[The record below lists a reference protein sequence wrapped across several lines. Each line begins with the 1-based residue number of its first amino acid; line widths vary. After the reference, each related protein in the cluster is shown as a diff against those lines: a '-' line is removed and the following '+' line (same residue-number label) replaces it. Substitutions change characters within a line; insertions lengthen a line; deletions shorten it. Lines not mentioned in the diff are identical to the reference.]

1 MPFRAYRIGAPTQQF
16 PRATVDQGSATAI
29 VEPPKFALTPRFL
42 LPAAARRAIFTM
54 SSTGVNVFR
63 WSALAFGVFYGF
75 SHQRTITTTQRAQ
88 HAQHEYEQ
96 KQKLID
102 QAKAE
107 YAKKKN
113 PSVAS
118 ADGVVTDINSPEFDL
133 EKFLL
138 KIAKDSP

>member
-1 MPFRAYRIGAPTQQF
+1 
-16 PRATVDQGSATAI
+16 
-29 VEPPKFALTPRFL
+29 
-42 LPAAARRAIFTM
+42 M

-118 ADGVVTDINSPEFDL
+118 ADDVVTDVNSPDFDL

-138 KIAKDSP
+138 KISKESP

>member
-1 MPFRAYRIGAPTQQF
+1 
-16 PRATVDQGSATAI
+16 
-29 VEPPKFALTPRFL
+29 
-42 LPAAARRAIFTM
+42 M

-118 ADGVVTDINSPEFDL
+118 ADDVVTDVNSPNFDL
-133 EKFLL
+133 EKLL
-138 KIAKDSP
+138 EKISKESP

>member
-1 MPFRAYRIGAPTQQF
+1 
-16 PRATVDQGSATAI
+16 
-29 VEPPKFALTPRFL
+29 
-42 LPAAARRAIFTM
+42 M

-88 HAQHEYEQ
+88 HAQYEYEQ

>member
-1 MPFRAYRIGAPTQQF
+1 
-16 PRATVDQGSATAI
+16 
-29 VEPPKFALTPRFL
+29 
-42 LPAAARRAIFTM
+42 M

-118 ADGVVTDINSPEFDL
+118 ADDGTHNRAVTWHMLCLAPFKSSGATLQLFEEDGRIVTDVNSPNFDL
-133 EKFLL
+133 EKFLE
-138 KIAKDSP
+138 KVSKDSP

>member
-1 MPFRAYRIGAPTQQF
+1 
-16 PRATVDQGSATAI
+16 
-29 VEPPKFALTPRFL
+29 
-42 LPAAARRAIFTM
+42 M

-118 ADGVVTDINSPEFDL
+118 ADDVVTDVNSPNFDL
-133 EKFLL
+133 EKFLE
-138 KIAKDSP
+138 KVSKDSP

>member
-1 MPFRAYRIGAPTQQF
+1 PTQQF
-16 PRATVDQGSATAI
+16 PRATPRQGSSTAI
-29 VEPPKFALTPRFL
+29 VDPPRSSLTPRFL
-42 LPAAARRAIFTM
+42 PEAAARRAIFTM
-54 SSTGVNVFR
+54 SSTGVNVLR

-107 YAKKKN
+107 YAKKN
-113 PSVAS
+113 SP
-118 ADGVVTDINSPEFDL
+118 VTAAANDAATDVNSPEFDL
-133 EKFLL
+133 EKYLL
-138 KIAKDSP
+138 KIAKESP

>member
-1 MPFRAYRIGAPTQQF
+1 
-16 PRATVDQGSATAI
+16 
-29 VEPPKFALTPRFL
+29 
-42 LPAAARRAIFTM
+42 M
-54 SSTGVNVFR
+54 SSTGVNVLR

-107 YAKKKN
+107 YAKKN
-113 PSVAS
+113 SP
-118 ADGVVTDINSPEFDL
+118 VTAAANDAATDVNSPEFDL
-133 EKFLL
+133 EKYLL
-138 KIAKDSP
+138 KIAKESP

>member
-1 MPFRAYRIGAPTQQF
+1 
-16 PRATVDQGSATAI
+16 
-29 VEPPKFALTPRFL
+29 
-42 LPAAARRAIFTM
+42 M

-88 HAQHEYEQ
+88 HAQHEYDQ

-102 QAKAE
+102 QAKSE

-118 ADGVVTDINSPEFDL
+118 ADDVVTDVNSPEFDL

-138 KIAKDSP
+138 KISKESP

>member
-1 MPFRAYRIGAPTQQF
+1 
-16 PRATVDQGSATAI
+16 
-29 VEPPKFALTPRFL
+29 
-42 LPAAARRAIFTM
+42 M
-54 SSTGVNVFR
+54 SSTGVNVLR
-63 WSALAFGVFYGF
+63 WSALVFGVFYGF

-113 PSVAS
+113 PAAAA
-118 ADGVVTDINSPEFDL
+118 ADDVVTDVNSPEFDL

-138 KIAKDSP
+138 KIAKESP

>member
-1 MPFRAYRIGAPTQQF
+1 
-16 PRATVDQGSATAI
+16 
-29 VEPPKFALTPRFL
+29 
-42 LPAAARRAIFTM
+42 M
-54 SSTGVNVFR
+54 SSTGVNVLR

-118 ADGVVTDINSPEFDL
+118 ADDVVTDVNSPNFDL
-133 EKFLL
+133 EKFLE
-138 KIAKDSP
+138 KVSKDSP

>member
-1 MPFRAYRIGAPTQQF
+1 M
-16 PRATVDQGSATAI
+16 
-29 VEPPKFALTPRFL
+29 
-42 LPAAARRAIFTM
+42 
-54 SSTGVNVFR
+54 
-63 WSALAFGVFYGF
+63 FYGF

-88 HAQHEYEQ
+88 HAQYEYEQ

-118 ADGVVTDINSPEFDL
+118 ADGGTHNRAATWHMLYLSPLVQRGYSAVFE
-133 EKFLL
+133 EKGGVEAHATNMTS
-138 KIAKDSP
+138 KS

>member
-1 MPFRAYRIGAPTQQF
+1 
-16 PRATVDQGSATAI
+16 
-29 VEPPKFALTPRFL
+29 
-42 LPAAARRAIFTM
+42 M
-54 SSTGVNVFR
+54 SSTGVNVLR

-118 ADGVVTDINSPEFDL
+118 ADDGMHIRDAMAWHLPPLSRGVTLAARGEGGGTMRMARFRAGKANSGIVVTDVNSPDFDL

-138 KIAKDSP
+138 KVAKESP

>member
-1 MPFRAYRIGAPTQQF
+1 
-16 PRATVDQGSATAI
+16 
-29 VEPPKFALTPRFL
+29 
-42 LPAAARRAIFTM
+42 M
-54 SSTGVNVFR
+54 SSTGVNVLR

-107 YAKKKN
+107 YAKKNAPVTAATNDGTHDPKDYGMAY
-113 PSVAS
+113 AS
-118 ADGVVTDINSPEFDL
+118 PFSSGVILASQGMEGGHGSAYLDFVSKANSRTAATDVNSPEFDL
-133 EKFLL
+133 EKYLL
-138 KIAKDSP
+138 KIAKESP

>member
-1 MPFRAYRIGAPTQQF
+1 MINFQ
-16 PRATVDQGSATAI
+16 V
-29 VEPPKFALTPRFL
+29 L
-42 LPAAARRAIFTM
+42 
-54 SSTGVNVFR
+54 R

-107 YAKKKN
+107 YAKK
-113 PSVAS
+113 
-118 ADGVVTDINSPEFDL
+118 NSPVTAAANDGTHDPRDYAAWHL
-133 EKFLL
+133 
-138 KIAKDSP
+138 SPFFNPAGLF

>member
-1 MPFRAYRIGAPTQQF
+1 
-16 PRATVDQGSATAI
+16 
-29 VEPPKFALTPRFL
+29 
-42 LPAAARRAIFTM
+42 M
-54 SSTGVNVFR
+54 SSTAVNVFR

-118 ADGVVTDINSPEFDL
+118 ADDVVTDVNSPNFDL
-133 EKFLL
+133 EKFLE
-138 KIAKDSP
+138 KISKESP